1 MSKTK
6 SDAELYGSIIEYCT
20 DLPYVQTAQEVAAE
34 LVMLS
39 KHGAQW
45 PQASAT
51 HWLRVIKQA
60 IEAGAIVDRDGLLGP
75 PKPNEAES
83 LVQRSLFE

>member
-1 MSKTK
+1 MSKPK
-6 SDAELYGSIIEYCT
+6 SDADLYGSIIEYCT
-20 DLPYVQTAQEVAAE
+20 ALPYVQTAQEVAAE
-34 LVMLS
+34 IEHLA

-51 HWLRVIKQA
+51 HWLRVIRQA

-75 PKPNEAES
+75 PKPTEAES